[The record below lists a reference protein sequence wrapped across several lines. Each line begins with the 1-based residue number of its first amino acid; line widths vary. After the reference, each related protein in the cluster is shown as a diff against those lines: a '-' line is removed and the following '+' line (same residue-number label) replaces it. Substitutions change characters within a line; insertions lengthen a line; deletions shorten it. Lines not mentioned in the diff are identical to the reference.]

1 MLRTI
6 TKLRYQKHTKRNHN
20 YTKTENSLFSLITIT
35 KYLLVRG
42 FRVLVIETITKNFV
56 KPGNFN
62 KTKPKEFSKFK
73 N

>member
-6 TKLRYQKHTKRNHN
+6 TKLKYQEHTKRNIN

-42 FRVLVIETITKNFV
+42 FRVLVIETIIN
-56 KPGNFN
+56 
-62 KTKPKEFSKFK
+62 
-73 N
+73 